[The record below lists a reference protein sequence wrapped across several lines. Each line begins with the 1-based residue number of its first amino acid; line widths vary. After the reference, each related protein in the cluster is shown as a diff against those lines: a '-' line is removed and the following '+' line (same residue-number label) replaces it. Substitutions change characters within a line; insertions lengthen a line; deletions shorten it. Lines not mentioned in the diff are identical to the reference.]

1 MTAQTFGRF
10 GNMNPPDKIS
20 KHPYLLAVNPFQI
33 KGNLYFVGTAQN
45 SCHLIDTGKG
55 LILLDVPPIDL
66 LPYVIN
72 NIWTLGFNP
81 QDIRLIIVSHA
92 HTDHYGSINA
102 IRKITN
108 ASITI
113 STIDAKDM
121 QGKQDI
127 YADFSQEFGPG
138 NEEFVPDFTLEDHQV
153 IKMGNTEIHCVLI
166 PGHTLGTMAHFW
178 KCFDND
184 KTYKVGIYGG
194 AGFITLQDS
203 MLTRFHFPQSLRDD
217 FLASIDKVW
226 NEPVDIMLGN
236 HPFHN
241 DTWKKRAAQLAGDED
256 AFVDPQEWHRFLTE
270 LRESCKYFLS
280 LSAEEAADQMK
291 ESLFMEYSGK
301 YLNL

>member
-1 MTAQTFGRF
+1 MTTQTLGRF
-10 GNMNPPDKIS
+10 GNMNPPANLA
-20 KHPYLLAVNPFQI
+20 KHPYNLAVEPFNI
-33 KGNLYFVGTAQN
+33 KGNLYYIGAAQN
-45 SCHLIDTGKG
+45 STHLIDTGNG
-55 LILLDVPPIDL
+55 LIILDVPPIEY
-66 LPYVIN
+66 LPYVVN
-72 NIWTLGFNP
+72 NVWKLGFNP
-81 QDIRLIIVSHA
+81 REIKLIIISHA
-92 HTDHYGSINA
+92 HADHYASVNA
-102 IRKITN
+102 LKAITR
-108 ASITI
+108 AKVAI
-113 STIDAKDM
+113 SKVDADDM
-121 QGKQDI
+121 DSKPLI
-127 YADFSQEFGPG
+127 YEEHVKEFGAF
-138 NEEFVPDFTLEDHQV
+138 NENFIPDFTLEDGQ
-153 IKMGNTEIHCVLI
+153 IIELGNTKIKCVLI
-166 PGHTLGTMAHFW
+166 PGHTLGVMAHFW
-178 KCFDND
+178 ECFDND

-217 FLASIDKVW
+217 FLVSIDKVW

-291 ESLFMEYSGK
+291 ESRFMEYSGK